1 MLLSKEELGI
11 IQSKLLAY
19 FSVKSHDQTI
29 MAICFLRINPNDV
42 FDLSTILNRA
52 LYTQYIFT
60 TLVLKSS
67 DYSSFKEL
75 ISHAYLCH

>member
-75 ISHAYLCH
+75 ILVE